1 MQNNQLLRA
10 VTLTAT
16 LEAIR
21 RYPDN
26 QILISDIITSRN
38 YSTTSYQQLWR
49 MELHAPKLLQL
60 MENVQNEIAEKITG
74 MVVSSMK
81 SIRHGSHM

>member
-1 MQNNQLLRA
+1 MQNNQVACA

-16 LEAIR
+16 LETIR

-26 QILISDIITSRN
+26 QILISDIVTSRN
-38 YSTTSYQQLWR
+38 YSTTSYQQPW

-60 MENVQNEIAEKITG
+60 MQNVQNEIAEQITG

-81 SIRHGSHM
+81 